1 MCGFHFFLIY
11 ICRQRDD
18 CSNNGVRLDGFTS
31 GKSEGRGLPHTKHK
45 HGPADGLRPRHQP
58 NGWRWDRRQP
68 VPPAPLPRL
77 LCTAVPLMLLITLAW
92 QVKGERA
99 GERGW
104 PQGQE
109 QLRGRNTPLAGVS
122 GRKI

>member
-1 MCGFHFFLIY
+1 MTEDVMG
-11 ICRQRDD
+11 
-18 CSNNGVRLDGFTS
+18 
-31 GKSEGRGLPHTKHK
+31 
-45 HGPADGLRPRHQP
+45 
-58 NGWRWDRRQP
+58 RRQP
-68 VPPAPLPRL
+68 VPPAPPPCL

-99 GERGW
+99 GEWGW

-109 QLRGRNTPLAGVS
+109 QLRGRNTPLEWVS